1 VQPVASVNAVSV
13 PSPDPAAPRRGRII
27 RRVLGLIAALVV
39 LYLFAPSI
47 AEVLSAW
54 PRLAHLDPFWI
65 GVSVLAEAASFA
77 CVWWLLSLAL
87 RSSSWF
93 AISTS
98 QLAGHALSRVVPAGA
113 AAGATL
119 QYRMLAAS
127 GIDAAA
133 AGSAL
138 TAVTLLQL
146 ATLSA
151 IPVLSLI
158 LSLLGQPIS
167 HGLQE
172 AAWFGL
178 GFFVVLMA
186 VGAVLVTSDRAVSLL
201 GRVIQAVRN
210 RARRHRSAVRD
221 FPSRLRDERD
231 LVRRALG
238 ERWPS
243 ALLATV
249 GKWAFDYAAL
259 LASLAAVGAKPNPG
273 LVLLAYAAS
282 AVLGMIPITPGG
294 LGFVEAGLTGVL
306 ALAGVSAGD
315 AVLATLNYR
324 LVSFWMPLP
333 GGLISYAVF
342 RRRYRAEL
350 KTA

>member
-1 VQPVASVNAVSV
+1 MSE
-13 PSPDPAAPRRGRII
+13 PSPDSAPPRRARII
-27 RRVLGLIAALVV
+27 RRGVALAAALVA
-39 LYLFAPSI
+39 LYLFLPSI
-47 AEVLSAW
+47 GEVLSAW
-54 PRLAHLDPFWI
+54 PRLAHLDPLWI
-65 GVSVLAEAASFA
+65 GAALLAEVASFA
-77 CVWWLLSLAL
+77 CVWWLLALAL
-87 RSSSWF
+87 RSTNWF

-98 QLAGHALSRVVPAGA
+98 QLAANALSRVVPAGA

-127 GIDAAA
+127 GVDTAA

-151 IPVLSLI
+151 IPVLGLI
-158 LSLLGQPIS
+158 LSLSGQPING
-167 HGLQE
+167 GLRE
-172 AAWFGL
+172 AAWIGL

-186 VGAVLVTSDRAVSLL
+186 VGAVLVTSDRAVTLV
-201 GRVIQAVRN
+201 GRAIQGVRN
-210 RARRHRSAVRD
+210 RILRHHDAVRD
-221 FPSRLRDERD
+221 LPRRLRDERN
-231 LVRRALG
+231 LVRQALG
-238 ERWPS
+238 ENWAA

-249 GKWAFDYAAL
+249 GKWAFDYGAL
-259 LASLAAVGAKPNPG
+259 LAALAAVGARPNPG

-282 AVLGMIPITPGG
+282 QVLVMVPITPGG

-315 AVLATLNYR
+315 AVLATLSYR
-324 LVSFWMPLP
+324 LVSFWLPLP
-333 GGLISYAVF
+333 GGLVSYAVF

-350 KTA
+350 KAA